1 MSGFVMKKQLLRGL
15 LALALLGFGPTSAQ
29 IAPIPGLG
37 PFLFASPTCASST
50 GGTITVA
57 GGYRIHIFN
66 SSGTFT
72 ASGSCQ
78 IKYLVIAGGG
88 AGGTYCA
95 GGGAGGFLQ
104 GTVNI
109 ASGAYPITVGL
120 GGTNFNN
127 GGDSLFGSIAHAIGG
142 GAAQGSLNSNGN
154 SGGSGAGGSGFTGNG
169 GSPTAG
175 QGYAGGH
182 GGNDPS
188 FGGGGGGG
196 GAGGKGGDS
205 NGDDGGL
212 SGAGVT
218 SSISGSPVCYAGGG
232 RGGWVSQS
240 GALPGTCGGGNASTG
255 SDANGTPNT
264 GGGAGGRCPTATS
277 AIGGSGIVIVVYQYP
292 PS

>member
-1 MSGFVMKKQLLRGL
+1 MITPLPRPSGTR
-15 LALALLGFGPTSAQ
+15 
-29 IAPIPGLG
+29 
-37 PFLFASPTCASST
+37 
-50 GGTITVA
+50 TITVA

-182 GGNDPS
+182 GGNDDNRLAELNRHGTVRLLGE
-188 FGGGGGGG
+188 F
-196 GAGGKGGDS
+196 AGFDGDVFVA
-205 NGDDGGL
+205 DE
-212 SGAGVT
+212 
-218 SSISGSPVCYAGGG
+218 
-232 RGGWVSQS
+232 
-240 GALPGTCGGGNASTG
+240 GGNFLG
-255 SDANGTPNT
+255 HN
-264 GGGAGGRCPTATS
+264 
-277 AIGGSGIVIVVYQYP
+277 
-292 PS
+292 